1 MTTDYVGEIQMEI
14 NGAEVDIVSFDDTF
28 TSGKKPVPTMN
39 KTRRPKGST
48 RGSEKVEWK
57 ITAPAQLVGG
67 YKWRSMN
74 NARIVTYPVETP
86 SARTTYFDSNVT
98 SVGKKY
104 SLDNEMVQDISGYS
118 LRVDEPA

>member
-14 NGAEVDIVSFDDTF
+14 NGKEVDIVSFDDTF
-28 TSGKKPVPTMN
+28 KSGKKAVRTMN
-39 KTRRPKGST
+39 KTRRAKGST
-48 RGSEKVEWK
+48 RGSETYEWK

-67 YKWRSMN
+67 YKWRSMID
-74 NARIVTYPVETP
+74 ARIVIYPVDTP
-86 SARTTYFDSNVT
+86 AARTTYFDSNVT
-98 SVGKKY
+98 DVGKKY